1 MLESYS
7 EPKQGFT
14 SDKAAFQKGEIDQN
28 IFKAERAS
36 FGAFRSLVFSTS
48 I

>member
-14 SDKAAFQKGEIDQN
+14 SDEVEFQKGEIDQN
-28 IFKAERAS
+28 IFKVERAS
-36 FGAFRSLVFSTS
+36 FGAFRSLIFSTP

>member
-14 SDKAAFQKGEIDQN
+14 SDKATFQKGEIDQN
-28 IFKAERAS
+28 MFKAERAS
-36 FGAFRSLVFSTS
+36 FGAFRSLFFSTL